1 LPTAIRTVT
10 ATSGSGASEARQT
23 GDVFQVVTTIGSP
36 IALATALLL
45 YFGWVRSQAQA
56 EAFGADISVFEMSP
70 QDLVLRSIDVLFFPI
85 MLILLAALLLVHI
98 DPWIRA
104 RAGPVEVV
112 LRWTWLLAPFGF
124 VLAWL
129 TRPDGVGY
137 YLLPL
142 FVMLAIGGTAYRSS
156 LRRSTEQDRPPARLA
171 KIALVGALLT
181 ATLFWQTERL
191 AQLGG
196 DALADDLQTNL
207 PHRLPL
213 VTVLSAG
220 RLHIEGPR
228 VEETDLAGGTS
239 AYRFRYDGLYLLQR
253 SGDKYFLL
261 TDGWDEGDGRLIIL
275 GDTDSVRLEFGG

>member
-1 LPTAIRTVT
+1 MT
-10 ATSGSGASEARQT
+10 ATSGNGPSEARGT
-23 GDVFQVVTTIGSP
+23 VDVFHIITAVGSP

-85 MLILLAALLLVHI
+85 MLLLLAALLLLHI
-98 DPWIRA
+98 DPWMRA
-104 RAGPVEVV
+104 RARVV
-112 LRWTWLLAPFGF
+112 GDVVRYAWLLAPLGF

-129 TRPDGVGY
+129 ARPVGY

-142 FVMLAIGGTAYRSS
+142 CVMLAIGGTAYGSS
-156 LRRSTEQDRPPARLA
+156 LRGTTGPDRPSARMA

-196 DALADDLQTNL
+196 DALADDLQENL
-207 PHRLPL
+207 PHRLPS

-228 VEETDLAGGTS
+228 IVEANLAGDAS

-261 TDGWDEGDGRLIIL
+261 TDGWDDGDGRLIIL
-275 GDTDSVRLEFGG
+275 GDTDSIRLEFGG